1 MGMVVDSALY
11 VGGHRDRSVG
21 IDAVEPPDRPD
32 HFVWIGLLEPSEE
45 MLRTVQAR
53 FGLHDLAIEDA
64 HRAHQRPKL
73 EVYDHS
79 LFVVLRTAELK
90 GGKVDCGETH
100 IFIGPGYVITI
111 RHGASSSYAEVR
123 KRAESVPGML
133 GKGIDFVLYS
143 VIDFV
148 VDNYFPIVE
157 TLEAEVEET
166 AAEVLTAA
174 FSPEKIARIY
184 EIRRELQL
192 LRRSVTPLIEIA
204 GRLARVE
211 VPLID
216 SDLKPYFRDVQ
227 DHTTRLTERI
237 ENLRELLASA
247 LEANLLIVSIRQN
260 EVMKKL
266 AGWAAILAVP
276 TAIAGIYGMNFEHI
290 PELKWGM
297 GYPAVLV
304 AIAVI
309 CSYLYVRF
317 KRSGWL

>member
-11 VGGHRDRSVG
+11 VGGHRDQSVS
-21 IDAVEPPDRPD
+21 IEAAKPPEQSGQ
-32 HFVWIGLLEPSEE
+32 FVWIGLLEPSEE
-45 MLRTVQAR
+45 MLRMVQAR

-90 GGKVDCGETH
+90 GGRVECGETH
-100 IFIGPGYVITI
+100 IFIGPGYVITV

-143 VIDFV
+143 IIDFV

-184 EIRRELQL
+184 EIRRELQI
-192 LRRSVTPLIEIA
+192 LRRSVTPLIEMA

-216 SDLKPYFRDVQ
+216 
-227 DHTTRLTERI
+227 TRPE
-237 ENLRELLASA
+237 A
-247 LEANLLIVSIRQN
+247 LFP
-260 EVMKKL
+260 
-266 AGWAAILAVP
+266 G
-276 TAIAGIYGMNFEHI
+276 
-290 PELKWGM
+290 
-297 GYPAVLV
+297 
-304 AIAVI
+304 
-309 CSYLYVRF
+309 
-317 KRSGWL
+317 RSGPHDPPDRADRKPARVVGFGIGGQSADRLDPPERGDEEAGGLGGDPGGPDRYRRHLRHELRTYA